1 MFLGRANSI
10 SNGEQYVCY
19 ATNGTKF
26 AIGGKKV
33 VLNGGETTVRMQD
46 LAPCVPYSDTTIS
59 TLRSYDTALVAAV
72 PEAAGPP
79 PQPQPADS
87 WGKGGKSGGSRA
99 VVVSEATT
107 VTGVVLLLAS
117 LWSLLVVS

>member
-1 MFLGRANSI
+1 MILGRANSI
-10 SNGEQYVCY
+10 SNGENYVCY

-33 VLNGGETTVRMQD
+33 VLNGGETTVLMKD

-79 PQPQPADS
+79 QPADS
-87 WGKGGKSGGSRA
+87 WGKGGKSGSSRA
-99 VVVSEATT
+99 VVVSDATT
-107 VTGVVLLLAS
+107 VTGVVLMLAS
-117 LWSLLVVS
+117 MWSLLVVS

>member
-1 MFLGRANSI
+1 MIFGRANSI

-46 LAPCVPYSDTTIS
+46 LTPCVPYSDTTIS

-99 VVVSEATT
+99 VVSDNSKTM
-107 VTGVVLLLAS
+107 TGVVLLLAS

>member
-79 PQPQPADS
+79 PPQPADS

-117 LWSLLVVS
+117 LWSLLVIS

>member
-1 MFLGRANSI
+1 MNLGRANSI
-10 SNGEQYVCY
+10 SNGENYVCY

-33 VLNGGETTVRMQD
+33 VLNGGETTVLMKD

-72 PEAAGPP
+72 PEAAAGP
-79 PQPQPADS
+79 PQPADS
-87 WGKGGKSGGSRA
+87 WGKGGKSGSRA
-99 VVVSEATT
+99 VGVSDATT
-107 VTGVVLLLAS
+107 VTGVVLMLAS
-117 LWSLLVVS
+117 MWSLLVVS